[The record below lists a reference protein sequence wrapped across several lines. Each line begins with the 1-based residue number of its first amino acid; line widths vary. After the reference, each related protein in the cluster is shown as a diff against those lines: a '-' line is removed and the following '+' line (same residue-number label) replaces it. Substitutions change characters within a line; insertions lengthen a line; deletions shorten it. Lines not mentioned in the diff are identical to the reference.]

1 MKNNSI
7 INTHD
12 NDGLISPREAIAKI
26 IHYVGSELEAKQ
38 VLADGLRSGKAR
50 LVAAYMWET
59 DVGDVQDEW
68 VPRRRKG
75 FDYDEDVEIHSSY
88 FTASMQWPKELL
100 DWRWDNAE
108 FVVYNTPGHDPKLN
122 RCYFK
127 GVRFV
132 EEDVLKLVGRSGRS
146 GGPKSDRERWAMFWI
161 NVLWDF
167 TGANYDWTQY
177 ETPYELKQALL
188 SANEDAAN
196 EPGVRGD
203 KTMFADSNIDFAVE
217 LAWKHLVLRSA
228 REAIRAD
235 LASVSESH

>member
-1 MKNNSI
+1 MNSNTLK
-7 INTHD
+7 NTHD
-12 NDGLISPREAIAKI
+12 NDGLISPNDAIAKI
-26 IHYVGSELEAKQ
+26 IHYVGSELQAKE

-50 LVAAYMWET
+50 LVAAYMWGT

-68 VPRRRKG
+68 IPRQRKS
-75 FDYDEDVEIHSSY
+75 FDYDEDVEIHASY
-88 FTASMQWPKELL
+88 FTSSMQWPRDML
-100 DWRWDNAE
+100 DWRWDDAE
-108 FVVYNTPGHDPKLN
+108 FVVYYTPEHALKIN

-132 EEDVLKLVGRSGRS
+132 EEDVLKLVGRSSRS
-146 GGPKSDRERWAMFWI
+146 GGRKSDRQRWAMFWI

-167 TGANYDWTQY
+167 TGGNYDWTQY

-196 EPGVRGD
+196 EPGARGD

-217 LAWKHLVLRSA
+217 LAWNHLVLRAA
-228 REAIRAD
+228 RESIRAN